1 MIYLSWQVS
10 DRDIPDKSKMKSI
23 WNVHS
28 GGPVR
33 TVYLLQPNG
42 ESSIEESAYDGRGVF
57 GGVDAFVWL
66 AERNL
71 SANVLRTLR
80 RSDWPS
86 AVQAA
91 GHRLI
96 YATAYRDRK
105 TGQLWAPGD
114 TGWLLDRPDIWS
126 FGDSE
131 SEILARLGM
140 TSEDAFRASRFEEVF
155 YGAPLKYPLK
165 FSFKRNGIYERLP
178 AAKVCPYN
186 GYSGPPTK

>member
-1 MIYLSWQVS
+1 M
-10 DRDIPDKSKMKSI
+10 PDHSKMKSI

-42 ESSIEESAYDGRGVF
+42 EASIEEPAYDGRGVF

-71 SANVLRTLR
+71 SAKVLRTLR
-80 RSDWPS
+80 RSDWPN

-96 YATAYRDRK
+96 YETAYRDK
-105 TGQLWAPGD
+105 TTGTLWSAGN
-114 TGWLLDRPDIWS
+114 TGWLLDRPDIRS
-126 FGDSE
+126 FELSGSHLIPE
-131 SEILARLGM
+131 LGM
-140 TSEDAFRASRFEEVF
+140 SAEDAFRSSRFELVF

-165 FSFKRNGIYERLP
+165 FSFNRNAVYERLP

-186 GYSGPPTK
+186 GYSGPPKLRNQ